1 MTTTEAGDVLAT
13 TAPAFEDFY
22 RTAWAGAVRLAA
34 LLTQDAR
41 AAEDLAQEAFTRIY
55 PKWARVEQPQAY
67 LRTAIV
73 NACRSWQSRRHTE
86 RSKLPLLATR
96 EASELGFDA
105 LADVVAALPYRQR
118 AVLVLR
124 IFDDLPEAQV
134 AHVLGCA
141 VGTVKSTMA
150 QAAARLRED
159 PQLAGLMDREPQ

>member
-1 MTTTEAGDVLAT
+1 MPDAPAAGDV
-13 TAPAFEDFY
+13 
-22 RTAWAGAVRLAA
+22 
-34 LLTQDAR
+34 
-41 AAEDLAQEAFTRIY
+41 AAEVTV
-55 PKWARVEQPQAY
+55 RVAVQSA
-67 LRTAIV
+67 LRSLTA
-73 NACRSWQSRRHTE
+73 
-86 RSKLPLLATR
+86 
-96 EASELGFDA
+96 
-105 LADVVAALPYRQR
+105 RQR